1 MIRKISL
8 NESEFK
14 TFINNILNETIS
26 SLFESHLPIVDNID
40 AIVGMIGEQW
50 TSPDDVWWIKI
61 EARIKDYMNY
71 SKRRKPDEP
80 VRWWK
85 RQSQVDSTNRENHV
99 GYAIIRGHTKEA
111 CQDSLRNV
119 VVHLNPWA
127 ARVFGRDL
135 VYSYGNSEAIRT
147 VCNKF
152 FARSYITINHRSMS
166 NTIDRAKMD
175 KANNYHN
182 PFKGREFH
190 HRVGQARTG
199 IDSSGINWTVLRPY
213 GLVDC
218 DVDNEQAQAE
228 LERYFADNNVE
239 IKLKKQSH
247 DGMHYIIPID
257 QAKNLNFDFMDK
269 YSTNN
274 RRGDPNVLF
283 KPDANIIVYS
293 PVG

>member
-14 TFINNILNETIS
+14 TFISNILNETIS
-26 SLFESHLPIVDNID
+26 SLIESHLPIVDNID
-40 AIVGMIGEQW
+40 DIVNMVGESW
-50 TSPDDVWWIKI
+50 KSPDDVWWIKFDS
-61 EARIKDYMNY
+61 RLKDFKNY
-71 SKRRKPDEP
+71 NKRNPDKPNK
-80 VRWWK
+80 WWTFQDK
-85 RQSQVDSTNRENHV
+85 TDSTRRENHV
-99 GYAIIRGHTKEA
+99 GYVIVRGATREA
-111 CQDSLRNV
+111 CQDSIRNA

-127 ARVFGRDL
+127 AKHFGTNL
-135 VYSYGNSEAIRT
+135 VYSNGNADAIRT
-147 VCNKF
+147 VCNAF
-152 FARSYITINHRSMS
+152 FARAYITINSRSMS
-166 NTIDRAKMD
+166 NTIQKARMD
-175 KANNYHN
+175 KNSNGYN

-199 IDSSGINWTVLRPY
+199 IDGSGVNWSVIRPY

-218 DVDNEQAQAE
+218 DVDNPQAQAE
-228 LERYFADNNVE
+228 LEQYFKDNGVD
-239 IKLKKQSH
+239 IKLKRQSH

>member
-1 MIRKISL
+1 MKRKI
-8 NESEFK
+8 
-14 TFINNILNETIS
+14 ILNEYTFRNLIS
-26 SLFESHLPIVDNID
+26 DIVLEVLNEAHLPVVDNISS
-40 AIVGMIGEQW
+40 IIEMIGEQW
-50 TSPDDVWWIKI
+50 ASPDDVWWIKI

-85 RQSQVDSTNRENHV
+85 RKSGIDSTNRENHV
-99 GYAIIRGHTKEA
+99 GYVIIRGHTKEA
-111 CQDSLRNV
+111 CQDSLRNA

-127 ARVFGRDL
+127 AREFGRDS

-147 VCNKF
+147 VCDKF
-152 FARSYITINHRSMS
+152 FARSYITINPRSMS
-166 NTIDRAKMD
+166 STINRAKMD
-175 KANNYHN
+175 KANIYHN

-199 IDSSGINWTVLRPY
+199 IDSSGVNWTVLRPY

-218 DVDNEQAQAE
+218 DVDDARGQAE
-228 LERYFADNNVE
+228 LERYFADNNVDVM
-239 IKLKKQSH
+239 LKKQSH
-247 DGMHYIIPID
+247 DGMHYIISIE
-257 QAKNLNFDFMDK
+257 QAKNLDFDFMDK

-274 RRGDPNVLF
+274 RKGDKNVLF

>member
-1 MIRKISL
+1 MKRKI
-8 NESEFK
+8 
-14 TFINNILNETIS
+14 ILNEYTFRNLIS
-26 SLFESHLPIVDNID
+26 DIVLEVLNEAHLPVVDNISS
-40 AIVGMIGEQW
+40 IIEMIGKQW
-50 TSPDDVWWIKI
+50 TSPDNVWWIKI

-85 RQSQVDSTNRENHV
+85 RKSKIDSTNRENHV
-99 GYAIIRGHTKEA
+99 GYVIIRGHTKEA
-111 CQDSLRNV
+111 CQDSLRNA

-127 ARVFGRDL
+127 AREFGRST

-152 FARSYITINHRSMS
+152 FARSYITINPRSMS
-166 NTIDRAKMD
+166 STIKRAKMD
-175 KANNYHN
+175 KANIYHN

-190 HRVGQARTG
+190 HRIGQARTG
-199 IDSSGINWTVLRPY
+199 IDSSGVNWTVLRPY

-218 DVDNEQAQAE
+218 DVDDENAQAE
-228 LERYFADNNVE
+228 LERYFADNNVDVM
-239 IKLKKQSH
+239 LKKQSH
-247 DGMHYIIPID
+247 DGMHYIISIE

-274 RRGDPNVLF
+274 RKGDKNVLF